1 MSSAD
6 VSVVM
11 ALRNGARFV
20 AEALDSVLAQRP
32 AVLEVVVVDGGSDD
46 GSPAIAASYPGVRVI
61 GQRGSGFQGAWNE
74 GIEAAHG
81 DLIAIIDSDDLW
93 LEGKLAAQ
101 LAALDGPP
109 RRDWCFTH
117 GSFFLEPGH
126 EVPAGFRPELID
138 SERPL
143 QVPSAMLV
151 RRSVFERLGG
161 YRDDLEMTADVE
173 WHARVQR
180 ALGPP
185 AMVPR
190 ALVRKRV
197 HDANLSLTR
206 ARRLNTELVALL
218 RQNIHARR

>member
-32 AVLEVVVVDGGSDD
+32 AALEVVVVDGGSDD
-46 GSPAIAASYPGVRVI
+46 GSPAIAASYPRTRVLA
-61 GQRGSGFQGAWNE
+61 QRGSGFQGAWNE
-74 GIEAAHG
+74 GIEAARG
-81 DLIAIIDSDDLW
+81 DLIAILDSDDLW
-93 LEGKLAAQ
+93 LEDKLAAQ
-101 LAALDGPP
+101 LAALEGPP

-126 EVPAGFRPELID
+126 EVPAAFRAELIGD
-138 SERPL
+138 ERPL
-143 QVPSAMLV
+143 QVPSGMLA

-190 ALVRKRV
+190 TLVRKRV
-197 HDANLSLTR
+197 HDTNLSLTR
-206 ARRLNTELVALL
+206 ASRLHSELVSLL
-218 RQNIHARR
+218 RESIHARG